1 MASSL
6 SLRAN
11 KSFLDTVTPLHT
23 VCRFAPSPTGRMHA
37 GNIFSALVSWLIAR
51 SDNGEVVLRIE
62 DLDRDRSKAEFIDA
76 VQRDF
81 ESLGLSWDRGPY
93 YQHDRD
99 YAYERSFKLL
109 SDKGLVYPCF
119 CTRAELHA
127 SSAPHYGEKLVYPG
141 TCRSLSQEQIAER
154 LQNRRPAYRLIVQDR
169 RISIDD
175 LIQGSFEQDLAS
187 ECGDFLIRR
196 SDGAF
201 AYQLAVVV
209 DDAEHG
215 VNCVVRGVDLMNSSP
230 QQRYLQQLLDLPR
243 CKYAHVPLLVA
254 EENRRLSKRDK
265 DASLEA
271 MLKIYGSAEGIIGH
285 IAYVSGIIDHD
296 EACCPEDLIPE
307 FSLERLKHQWQGVIQ
322 IQWH

>member
-1 MASSL
+1 M
-6 SLRAN
+6 
-11 KSFLDTVTPLHT
+11 
-23 VCRFAPSPTGRMHA
+23 
-37 GNIFSALVSWLIAR
+37 
-51 SDNGEVVLRIE
+51 
-62 DLDRDRSKAEFIDA
+62 
-76 VQRDF
+76 
-81 ESLGLSWDRGPY
+81 
-93 YQHDRD
+93 
-99 YAYERSFKLL
+99 
-109 SDKGLVYPCF
+109 
-119 CTRAELHA
+119 
-127 SSAPHYGEKLVYPG
+127 
-141 TCRSLSQEQIAER
+141 
-154 LQNRRPAYRLIVQDR
+154 IVQDK
-169 RISIDD
+169 RITIDD
-175 LIQGSFEQDLAS
+175 LIQGSFEQDLAF

-230 QQRYLQQLLDLPR
+230 QQRYLQQLLGLPR
-243 CKYAHVPLLVA
+243 CEYAHVPLLVA

-285 IAYVSGIIDHD
+285 IAYVTGIIDHD
-296 EACCPEDLIPE
+296 EACSPEDLIPE

>member
-1 MASSL
+1 MNIVAPS
-6 SLRAN
+6 
-11 KSFLDTVTPLHT
+11 HT

-51 SDNGEVVLRIE
+51 SDDGEVVLRIE
-62 DLDRDRSKAEFIDA
+62 DLDRDRSKPEFIDA

-81 ESLGLSWDRGPY
+81 ESLGLYWDRGPY

-99 YAYERSFKLL
+99 SAYERSFQLL

-141 TCRSLSQEQIAER
+141 TCRSLSQEQIAEH
-154 LQNRRPAYRLIVQDR
+154 LQSRRPAYRLIVQDK
-169 RISIDD
+169 RIAIDD
-175 LIQGSFEQDLAS
+175 LIQGSFEQDLAI

-230 QQRYLQQLLDLPR
+230 QQRYLQQLLALPR
-243 CKYAHVPLLVA
+243 CEYAHVPLLVA
-254 EENRRLSKRDK
+254 EENRRLSKRHK

-271 MLKIYGSAEGIIGH
+271 MLNTYGSPEGIIGH
-285 IAYVSGIIDHD
+285 IAYVTGIIDHD
-296 EACCPEDLIPE
+296 EACSPEDLIPE
-307 FSLERLKHQWQGVIQ
+307 FSLERLKDQWQGVIQ